1 MPLLICCEPIYV
13 SAVFCQAVAHLSL
26 ISYDITKRS
35 LPCFRWKLFLQKCW
49 IIMWTAEIHRSE
61 RKRVL
66 YAQSCKRSRKHAIW
80 RNRRIYSLSKR
91 ENTGSVLRQGRGKP
105 SACKAACKAWVLYQV
120 CYRRFWSI
128 SGKKSCNFAISMIRC
143 KRKNTNRYIFRLFQ
157 KSICRHTYCAN
168 KLISRTILR
177 LNFLFPRCR
186 RSP

>member
-1 MPLLICCEPIYV
+1 MFPVETISAKMLDYYVGRRDTLIIDLRE
-13 SAVFCQAVAHLSL
+13 
-26 ISYDITKRS
+26 K
-35 LPCFRWKLFLQKCW
+35 
-49 IIMWTAEIHRSE
+49 
-61 RKRVL
+61 VL

-91 ENTGSVLRQGRGKP
+91 KNIGSVLRQGRGKP

-157 KSICRHTYCAN
+157 KSICRHTN
-168 KLISRTILR
+168 KRGDTKL
-177 LNFLFPRCR
+177 
-186 RSP
+186 

>member
-1 MPLLICCEPIYV
+1 MFPVETISAKMLDYYVDRRDTLIIDLREKE
-13 SAVFCQAVAHLSL
+13 
-26 ISYDITKRS
+26 SYMHS
-35 LPCFRWKLFLQKCW
+35 
-49 IIMWTAEIHRSE
+49 H
-61 RKRVL
+61 V
-66 YAQSCKRSRKHAIW
+66 KHAIW

-91 ENTGSVLRQGRGKP
+91 KNTGSVLRQGRGKP

>member
-1 MPLLICCEPIYV
+1 MFPVETISAKMLDYYVDRRDTLIIDLREKESYMHSHVKGAVNMPYGEIDGY
-13 SAVFCQAVAHLSL
+13 
-26 ISYDITKRS
+26 
-35 LPCFRWKLFLQKCW
+35 
-49 IIMWTAEIHRSE
+49 TAFPKGKIL
-61 RKRVL
+61 VL
-66 YAQSCKRSRKHAIW
+66 YCD
-80 RNRRIYSLSKR
+80 
-91 ENTGSVLRQGRGKP
+91 RGKP

>member
-1 MPLLICCEPIYV
+1 MFPVETISAKMLDYYV
-13 SAVFCQAVAHLSL
+13 GRRDTL
-26 ISYDITKRS
+26 D
-35 LPCFRWKLFLQKCW
+35 
-49 IIMWTAEIHRSE
+49 HRSE

-143 KRKNTNRYIFRLFQ
+143 KRKKYEPVYLQVISEINLSAYLLCQQVDFSNNLASKF
-157 KSICRHTYCAN
+157 
-168 KLISRTILR
+168 LISALSSVAVATATPPSSALK
-177 LNFLFPRCR
+177 
-186 RSP
+186 

>member
-26 ISYDITKRS
+26 ILCGPKGHVD
-35 LPCFRWKLFLQKCW
+35 
-49 IIMWTAEIHRSE
+49 HRSE

-157 KSICRHTYCAN
+157 KSICRHTN
-168 KLISRTILR
+168 KRGDTKL
-177 LNFLFPRCR
+177 
-186 RSP
+186 